1 MKVSREQI
9 DALLH
14 PLRIRILAEL
24 TSSEK
29 LRTSDIATALGEA
42 PNKISY
48 HASILEKEGLISKVK
63 SQTDQRETWWK
74 MEFEGIHIEDENI
87 SREQLP
93 AIVAIMSGFK
103 QQMLLESL
111 NYTYSRSGYAMLQ
124 CDRLIPLSKRNAE
137 KAREIL
143 TEAYRKV
150 QELDNAQDADDLY
163 YIESQLL
170 PLRPATDTT
179 RTAATNNT
187 ISTQ

>member
-1 MKVSREQI
+1 MKASREQI

-111 NYTYSRSGYAMLQ
+111 NYTFGRSGYAMLQ
-124 CDRLIPLSKRNAE
+124 CDRLIPLSKSNAE

-150 QELDNAQDADDLY
+150 QELDDSQDADDLY

-170 PLRPATDTT
+170 PLRPVTDTT
-179 RTAATNNT
+179 RTAAANNT